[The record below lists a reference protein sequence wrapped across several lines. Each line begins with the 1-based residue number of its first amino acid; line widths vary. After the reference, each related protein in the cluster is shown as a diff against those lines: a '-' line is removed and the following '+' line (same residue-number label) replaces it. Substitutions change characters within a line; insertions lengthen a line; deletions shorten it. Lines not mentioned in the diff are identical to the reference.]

1 MPSTVT
7 RDSGSLV
14 EQVYDSTR
22 RAILEGRYKPGQR
35 LRLQDIAL
43 ENNVSFIPVREAL
56 RLLEAGRLVEIIPN
70 KGARV
75 SDVSEADMTDAYNL
89 RVLLECSAVE
99 RTAQFIT
106 KEELAIADRHY
117 AEMVDAFEAG
127 DVETSSASHRA
138 FHLSLYQPARSPWLT
153 HVIELLMSNTDRY
166 RRLLTP
172 ARPSNKHLA
181 ELQRQHREV
190 LEAVRVGDSAAASEA
205 LREHLNNT
213 VTRYRTGLAERT

>member
-7 RDSGSLV
+7 RDSVSLV
-14 EQVYDSTR
+14 EQVYDATR
-22 RAILEGRYKPGQR
+22 RAILEGRYRPGQR
-35 LRLQDIAL
+35 LRLQDIAV

-75 SDVSEADMTDAYNL
+75 SDVSEADMTDAYDL

-99 RTAQFIT
+99 KAAKLIT
-106 KEELAIADRHY
+106 REELAAADQY
-117 AEMVDAFEAG
+117 YVEMVDAFTAG
-127 DVETSSASHRA
+127 DVEKSSATHRA
-138 FHLSLYQPARSPWLT
+138 FHLSLYRAARSPWLI

-172 ARPSNKHLA
+172 ARPTNTHLS
-181 ELQRQHREV
+181 EIRRQHREI
-190 LEAVRVGDSAAASEA
+190 LEAVRAGDPAGASAA
-205 LREHLNNT
+205 LRSHLDNT
-213 VTRYRTGLAERT
+213 VARYRAGLAERT